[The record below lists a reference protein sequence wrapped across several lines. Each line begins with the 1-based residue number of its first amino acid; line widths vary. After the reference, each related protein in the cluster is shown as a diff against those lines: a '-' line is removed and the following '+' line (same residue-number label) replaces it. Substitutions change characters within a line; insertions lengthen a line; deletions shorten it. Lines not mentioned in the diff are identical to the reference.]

1 MLFFIEGTDFSF
13 DSGFELLFDGT
24 SSVVCVPISIFDDG
38 LVEFSE
44 YFLVSF
50 DYQGSTDEVEVI
62 IHDPDGSL
70 HLV

>member
-1 MLFFIEGTDFSF
+1 MFLLEGTDFSF
-13 DSGFELLFDGT
+13 DSGFELLFDGM
-24 SSVVCVPISIFDDG
+24 SSVLCVPINIFDDG

-50 DYQGSTDEVEVI
+50 DHQGSTDEVEVV

-70 HLV
+70 HPV